1 MLKYTYYVIEGEK
14 MTTKRIDL
22 YEYFGI
28 TRPDA
33 CSGYLDVYTH
43 DICGEFTK
51 GRIRPA
57 MLVLPGGGYAYCS
70 AREKE
75 PIVFSYLSKGFNC
88 YCLDYSVKE
97 NAKYPNPVLESV
109 MAVLYIRQ
117 TAEEL
122 ATDPTKVCGVGFS
135 AGGHLLGMLVTAYQ
149 NKEIR
154 ALLGDKVESARL
166 DGAIF
171 SYPVI
176 LTDNTHKGSIDHIT
190 GGDNSLIP
198 VVDIYK
204 NVNSN
209 STPAFIWTTVNDG
222 AVPSESSLELACAYK
237 RAGVPFELHMF
248 ADGLHGLSTAT
259 EEVNT
264 PNPAVSVWIDLS
276 LTWLKASGFVHSKI

>member
-1 MLKYTYYVIEGEK
+1 MISRRV
-14 MTTKRIDL
+14 DL
-22 YEYFGI
+22 YEYFGVP
-28 TRPDA
+28 RSEG

-43 DICGEFTK
+43 DISGEFTK
-51 GRIRPA
+51 DRIRPA

-97 NAKYPNPVLESV
+97 NAKYPTPVLETV
-109 MAVLYIRQ
+109 MAVLYVRQ

-154 ALLGDKVESARL
+154 SILGDKVDGARL

-176 LTDNTHKGSIDHIT
+176 LTDNTHKGSIQNIT
-190 GGDNSLIP
+190 GGDNALIP

-204 NVNSN
+204 NVNSE
-209 STPAFIWTTVNDG
+209 STPAFIWATVNDG

-248 ADGLHGLSTAT
+248 ENGQHGLSTAT

-264 PNPAVSVWIDLS
+264 PNPAVAVWIDLS
-276 LTWLKASGFVHSKI
+276 LTWLKNRGFVHSLKQD

>member
-1 MLKYTYYVIEGEK
+1 MI
-14 MTTKRIDL
+14 TKKIDL

-28 TRPDA
+28 TRPDG

-43 DICGEFTK
+43 ETCAEFTK
-51 GRIRPA
+51 NRIRPA
-57 MLVLPGGGYAYCS
+57 MLVIAGGGYAYCS

-97 NAKYPNPVLESV
+97 NAKYPNPVLEAV

-154 ALLGDKVESARL
+154 EFLGDKVDNARL

-171 SYPVI
+171 SYAVI
-176 LTDNTHKGSIDHIT
+176 LTDNTHKDSITRIT
-190 GGDNSLIP
+190 GGDTSLIP

-209 STPAFIWTTVNDG
+209 STPAFIWATVNDG
-222 AVPSESSLELACAYK
+222 AVPSESSLELAAAYK

-248 ADGLHGLSTAT
+248 ANGNHGLSTAT
-259 EEVNT
+259 EEVNS
-264 PNPAVSVWIDLS
+264 PNSAVAVWIDLS
-276 LTWLKASGFVHSKI
+276 LTWLKARGFVHSIKE